1 MDNPQI
7 STQEG
12 AQHSQFAYE
21 FPSLVKQAVQ
31 RTFVWMALGLAIT
44 GLTAIFAADSNFTYY
59 LFSGSSFLFYGLL
72 IAEFALVWFL
82 SSQIMKLSVP
92 VATASFAVYSVLNG
106 LTLSPIFYI
115 YTEDSIASTFFIT
128 AGTFAAMAIF
138 GYTTKRD
145 LSSMGSYLMMGLI
158 GLIIASVVNIFVG
171 SSLLMWVVSYLGVL
185 IFVGLTAYD
194 TQRIKEMIAQSVGDE
209 EETKKVA
216 LLGALNLYLDFINL
230 FLYLLRLFGR
240 RD

>member
-1 MDNPQI
+1 MDNSQI

-59 LFSGSSFLFYGLL
+59 LFSGSGFLFYGLL
-72 IAEFALVWFL
+72 IAELALVWFL

-92 VATASFAVYSVLNG
+92 VATASFALYSVLNG
-106 LTLSPIFYI
+106 LTLSLIFYI
-115 YTEDSIASTFFIT
+115 YTEASIRHS
-128 AGTFAAMAIF
+128 
-138 GYTTKRD
+138 RD
-145 LSSMGSYLMMGLI
+145 VWGDGS
-158 GLIIASVVNIFVG
+158 
-171 SSLLMWVVSYLGVL
+171 
-185 IFVGLTAYD
+185 
-194 TQRIKEMIAQSVGDE
+194 
-209 EETKKVA
+209 
-216 LLGALNLYLDFINL
+216 
-230 FLYLLRLFGR
+230 LRL